1 MGMKFYNKQNLFVI
15 TERISVFFEG
25 RVWGGFPGEGKREF
39 SRVMGAMFYILFRVI
54 TLNRVVKINQIKHLR
69 SVHFGLSWG
78 SSG

>member
-1 MGMKFYNKQNLFVI
+1 MGMKFYNKQNLFII

-25 RVWGGFPGEGKREF
+25 WVWGGFPGEGKREF

-69 SVHFGLSWG
+69 SVHFGLLW
-78 SSG
+78 